1 MDRAPPR
8 GAPRDAVGQRWLAVF
23 AFQAALSAAASVIHL
38 AASPRRSYPILG
50 VPRALLLALHPFLS
64 CAATGLLALAFLISA
79 SPHPR
84 PPPVPLRALAAFLLA
99 AAGALC
105 VAAAASLVP
114 EDAGWAAVAGLG
126 FRGAVLGAVFAAHYF
141 GRGRWLL
148 QFPVVQVSRIGEKL
162 GFLDVLFD
170 SSQIAVWV
178 SILPLRIHIT
188 TIRVNCIGMIGCAD
202 DFCY

>member
-23 AFQAALSAAASVIHL
+23 AFQAALSAAASVVHL
-38 AASPRRSYPILG
+38 AASPRHRHPSLG
-50 VPRALLLALHPFLS
+50 IPPALLLALHPFLS
-64 CAATGLLALAFLISA
+64 FAATVLLALAFLISA

-84 PPPVPLRALAAFLLA
+84 APPVPLRALAAFLIA
-99 AAGALC
+99 AAGALGL
-105 VAAAASLVP
+105 AAAASLVP

-148 QFPVVQVSRIGEKL
+148 QFPVVQVRIGEKL

-170 SSQIAVWV
+170 SSPIA
-178 SILPLRIHIT
+178 
-188 TIRVNCIGMIGCAD
+188 G
-202 DFCY
+202 

>member
-38 AASPRRSYPILG
+38 AVSPSRRHPNLG
-50 VPRALLLALHPFLS
+50 VPPALLLALHPLLS

-79 SPHPR
+79 SPHPG
-84 PPPVPLRALAAFLLA
+84 PPPVPKLALAASLFA
-99 AAGALC
+99 SAGALC

-114 EDAGWAAVAGLG
+114 KDAGWAAVAGLG

-148 QFPVVQVSRIGEKL
+148 QFPVVQVSGVGKL
-162 GFLDVLFD
+162 GFLHMLLD
-170 SSQIAVWV
+170 SSEIADWV
-178 SILPLRIHIT
+178 
-188 TIRVNCIGMIGCAD
+188 
-202 DFCY
+202 